1 MSDREHIAP
10 TRVNLLRSRKQLA
23 QVEKGAELVR
33 RKREALV
40 GELFKL
46 ARPAMG
52 ARAGI
57 AKQAAN
63 AYPALLETLAAHGSL
78 GTRAFAWPSRS
89 VRLTVRP
96 ALVWGIPVA
105 EIVERGPVKRTHE
118 ARGITGGSGTVVEAA
133 EEFETLVDLLISAA
147 AREQQ
152 IQRLG
157 DAVARSTR
165 QLRTL
170 EQRIEPA
177 LRSRISWVRGT
188 LDEREREEHVR
199 LKRLR
204 GRQELA
210 NSR

>member
-1 MSDREHIAP
+1 MSDRGRIAP
-10 TRVNLLRSRKQLA
+10 TRVNLLRARKQLT

-40 GELFKL
+40 GELFRL

-52 ARAGI
+52 ARTEI
-57 AKQAAN
+57 ARQATK
-63 AYPALLETLAAHGSL
+63 AYPSLLEALAAQGRS
-78 GTRAFAWPSRS
+78 GTRALAWPGRTVSI
-89 VRLTVRP
+89 TVRP
-96 ALVWGIPVA
+96 GFVWGIPVA
-105 EIVERGPVKRTHE
+105 EIVDREPVRRTME
-118 ARGITGGSGTVVEAA
+118 ARGTTPEGSGAA
-133 EEFETLVDLLISAA
+133 VRTAVEFETLVELLIDAA

-157 DAVARSTR
+157 EAVARSTR

-177 LRSRISWVRGT
+177 LRSRIAWVRST

-199 LKRLR
+199 LKHLR
-204 GRQELA
+204 RRTGGA
-210 NSR
+210 

>member
-52 ARAGI
+52 ARAEI
-57 AKQAAN
+57 AKQAGN
-63 AYPALLETLAAHGSL
+63 AYPALLEALATQGAL
-78 GTRAFAWPSRS
+78 GTRAFGWPSRT
-89 VRLTVRP
+89 VQLTVRP
-96 ALVWGIPVA
+96 AFVWGIPVA
-105 EIVERGPVKRTHE
+105 EIVERGPVKRTPE
-118 ARGITGGSGTVVEAA
+118 SRGFTAAAGTVSAAA

-170 EQRIEPA
+170 EQRIEPS
-177 LRSRISWVRGT
+177 LRSRISWVRST

-204 GRQELA
+204 KPR
-210 NSR
+210 

>member
-1 MSDREHIAP
+1 MSDRGRIAP
-10 TRVNLLRSRKQLA
+10 TRVNLLRARKQLT

-40 GELFKL
+40 GELFRL

-52 ARAGI
+52 ARTEI
-57 AKQAAN
+57 AKQAVK
-63 AYPALLETLAAHGSL
+63 AYPPLLAALAAHGRR
-78 GTRAFAWPSRS
+78 GTRALSWPERT
-89 VRLTVRP
+89 VTLTVRP
-96 ALVWGIPVA
+96 AFVWGIPVA
-105 EIVERGPVKRTHE
+105 EIMEHDPVRRTME
-118 ARGITGGSGTVVEAA
+118 ARGTTPAGAGAAVRTAA
-133 EEFETLVDLLISAA
+133 EFELLVDLLIDAA

-157 DAVARSTR
+157 EAVARSTR

-177 LRSRISWVRGT
+177 LRSRIAWVRST

-199 LKRLR
+199 LKHLR
-204 GRQELA
+204 RRGA
-210 NSR
+210 

>member
-1 MSDREHIAP
+1 VTDRGRIAP
-10 TRVNLLRSRKQLA
+10 TRVNLLRARKQLG

-40 GELFKL
+40 GELFRL

-52 ARAGI
+52 ARTEIAQQAGR
-57 AKQAAN
+57 
-63 AYPALLETLAAHGSL
+63 AYPQLLAALAAHGRR
-78 GTRAFAWPSRS
+78 GARALAWPGRTVSI
-89 VRLTVRP
+89 TVRP
-96 ALVWGIPVA
+96 GFVWGIPVA
-105 EIVERGPVKRTHE
+105 EIVEREPVRRTME
-118 ARGITGGSGTVVEAA
+118 ARGMTPEGSGTAARSAA
-133 EEFETLVDLLISAA
+133 EFEALADLLIDAA

-157 DAVARSTR
+157 EAVARSTR

-177 LRSRISWVRGT
+177 LRSRIAWVWST

-199 LKRLR
+199 LKHLR
-204 GRQELA
+204 RRGE
-210 NSR
+210 

>member
-1 MSDREHIAP
+1 MSDRERIAP

-52 ARAGI
+52 ARAAI
-57 AKQAAN
+57 SKQAAN
-63 AYPALLETLAAHGSL
+63 AYPALLEALAVQGRL
-78 GTRAFAWPSRS
+78 GTRVLGWPSRDVTLS
-89 VRLTVRP
+89 VRP

-105 EIVERGPVKRTHE
+105 EIVERGPVKRTRE
-118 ARGITGGSGTVVEAA
+118 ARGFTAAGAGASAAVA
-133 EEFETLVDLLISAA
+133 EEFETLVDMLISAA

-157 DAVARSTR
+157 EAVARTTR

-177 LRSRISWVRGT
+177 LRARIAWVRGT

-199 LKRLR
+199 LKHLR
-204 GRQELA
+204 R
-210 NSR
+210 R

>member
-1 MSDREHIAP
+1 MSDRGRIAP
-10 TRVNLLRSRKQLA
+10 TRVNLLRARKQLT

-40 GELFKL
+40 GELFRL

-52 ARAGI
+52 ARTEI
-57 AKQAAN
+57 ARQAVK
-63 AYPALLETLAAHGSL
+63 AYAPLLAALATHGRR
-78 GTRAFAWPSRS
+78 GTRALSWPGRGVSI
-89 VRLTVRP
+89 TVRP
-96 ALVWGIPVA
+96 VFVWGIPVA
-105 EIVERGPVKRTHE
+105 EIVARDVVRRTME
-118 ARGITGGSGTVVEAA
+118 ARGTTPESAGAAVRAAA
-133 EEFETLVDLLISAA
+133 EFESLVDLLIDAA

-157 DAVARSTR
+157 EAVARSTR

-177 LRSRISWVRGT
+177 LRARIAWVRST

-199 LKRLR
+199 LKHLR
-204 GRQELA
+204 RRGA
-210 NSR
+210 

>member
-1 MSDREHIAP
+1 VSDRGRIAP
-10 TRVNLLRSRKQLA
+10 TRVNLLRARKQLT

-40 GELFKL
+40 GELFRL

-52 ARAGI
+52 ARTEI
-57 AKQAAN
+57 AKQAVK
-63 AYPALLETLAAHGSL
+63 AYPPLLAALAEHGRR
-78 GTRAFAWPSRS
+78 GTRVLSWPGRKVSI
-89 VRLTVRP
+89 TVRP
-96 ALVWGIPVA
+96 AFVWGIPVA
-105 EIVERGPVKRTHE
+105 EIVEHDVVRRTME
-118 ARGITGGSGTVVEAA
+118 ARGTAPESAGAAVRTAA
-133 EEFETLVDLLISAA
+133 EFEALVDLLIDAA

-157 DAVARSTR
+157 EAVSRSTR

-177 LRSRISWVRGT
+177 LRSRIAWVRST

-199 LKRLR
+199 LKHLR
-204 GRQELA
+204 QRTAE
-210 NSR
+210 R

>member
-1 MSDREHIAP
+1 VSDRGRIAP
-10 TRVNLLRSRKQLA
+10 TRVNLLRSRKQLT

-40 GELFKL
+40 GELFRL

-52 ARAGI
+52 ARTAI
-57 AKQAAN
+57 AKQAVK
-63 AYPALLETLAAHGSL
+63 AYPPLLAALAAHGRRGVRVLSWP
-78 GTRAFAWPSRS
+78 TRAVSI
-89 VRLTVRP
+89 TVRP
-96 ALVWGIPVA
+96 AFVWGIPVA
-105 EIVERGPVKRTHE
+105 EIVERQPVRRIME
-118 ARGITGGSGTVVEAA
+118 ARGTTPEGAGAA
-133 EEFETLVDLLISAA
+133 VRTAVEFEALVDLLIDAA

-157 DAVARSTR
+157 EAVARSTR

-177 LRSRISWVRGT
+177 LRSRIAWVRST

-199 LKRLR
+199 LKHLR
-204 GRQELA
+204 HRTTQQ
-210 NSR
+210 